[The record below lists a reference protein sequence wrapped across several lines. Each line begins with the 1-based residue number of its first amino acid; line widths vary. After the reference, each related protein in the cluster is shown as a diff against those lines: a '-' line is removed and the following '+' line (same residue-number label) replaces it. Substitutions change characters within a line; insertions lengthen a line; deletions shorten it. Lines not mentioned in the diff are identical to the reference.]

1 MISPLTFLIS
11 GRTSSTTFAIASS
24 DSEVDLSPSYLHLH
38 SRQTRLKLM
47 DPLANGTLL
56 RAVKERM
63 PDEGANAAT
72 VASLVARMESFIID
86 YLLDLC
92 CDLTVNC
99 DCQD

>member
-1 MISPLTFLIS
+1 
-11 GRTSSTTFAIASS
+11 
-24 DSEVDLSPSYLHLH
+24 
-38 SRQTRLKLM
+38 
-47 DPLANGTLL
+47 LL